1 METRRDVLV
10 GLGGAGAGVV
20 AWAVGSTVAAE
31 LRASEV
37 RHVVLRNETER
48 TESLDVLFER
58 DGEVVGWNTYELEPE
73 QAVEPDAPDRAGEY
87 RVHVRWDGLTRTRR
101 LDAGE
106 RAVAVVLALP
116 FGDEEILIRDVPS
129 SSLDSTASA
138 AGASAR
144 SSAEPTHH

>member
-58 DGEVVGWNTYELEPE
+58 DGEVVDWDTYELDPA
-73 QAVEPDAPDRAGEY
+73 QAVEPDTPDRAGEY
-87 RVHVRWDGLTRTRR
+87 RVHARWDGLTRTRR

-129 SSLDSTASA
+129 SSLDSMASA
-138 AGASAR
+138 AEASSR